1 MFLKKKRCDKIKA
14 QGCANGHMQHAYLGK
29 EDTSSPTVSTV
40 LSCVIDAKEG
50 RDVAMVDVP
59 SAFMHAN
66 MDEDVQVCLV
76 GKMTELLTS

>member
-1 MFLKKKRCDKIKA
+1 
-14 QGCANGHMQHAYLGK
+14 
-29 EDTSSPTVSTV
+29 VSTV